1 MNYSQKPDWFL
12 LYRSACL
19 CHCRIFSYSLFIIH
33 RQQDKFNLLLP
44 YRQDNPLYILIIV
57 VRLRRL
63 PHTQKNPALPV
74 IRFHA
79 CEEGGDYLKFNIH
92 RITSCLLLQPVLLC
106 TNSVNQTNY
115 IEKLRSSQAIN
126 NLRLLQITVLDCVRT
141 VSVPAVYRFV
151 QHYS

>member
-1 MNYSQKPDWFL
+1 MQHINL
-12 LYRSACL
+12 
-19 CHCRIFSYSLFIIH
+19 RII
-33 RQQDKFNLLLP
+33 K
-44 YRQDNPLYILIIV
+44 
-57 VRLRRL
+57 LRRFHQHIYTFAQTLTVNLAIILSSKFDYPTTVFL
-63 PHTQKNPALPV
+63 PKNPALPV

-79 CEEGGDYLKFNIH
+79 CEEGGDYLKFNVQ

-126 NLRLLQITVLDCVRT
+126 NLRLLQITVLDYVRT

>member
-12 LYRSACL
+12 LYRLACL

-79 CEEGGDYLKFNIH
+79 CEEGGDYLKFNVQ
-92 RITSCLLLQPVLLC
+92 RITSCLLLQPVQQQ
-106 TNSVNQTNY
+106 V
-115 IEKLRSSQAIN
+115 LRSVHGRVSKIHKKDRSCGRTQRMRDRRRARRRY
-126 NLRLLQITVLDCVRT
+126 LRAFRDE
-141 VSVPAVYRFV
+141 
-151 QHYS
+151 